1 MEKPADIAMQV
12 LRSFLFDRHQWQMY
26 ARIWLAMLLLIV
38 ALYAGYQFMPEY
50 YYVPLIPV
58 AFLIIAVVRTR
69 KKKEIHGPSRFR
81 RAGAPLQ
88 RKDLQQLRGNTSLKA
103 SL

>member
-69 KKKEIHGPSRFR
+69 KKKKFMAQAASGGPGRLYSEKTCSSCGEI
-81 RAGAPLQ
+81 PL
-88 RKDLQQLRGNTSLKA
+88 
-103 SL
+103 